1 MNIKIKSLKIE
12 NFKGIEKLNLDFD
25 GKDVDIRG
33 KNGTGKTSVYD
44 AFCWCLFGK
53 NSLGETS
60 FDVKPINAERGADIS
75 VDCELDV
82 DGRIIKYSRKLHEK
96 WKTAPGT
103 KSAVYVGDETS
114 CAIDDVP
121 KKVNE
126 YKAAVSLLIGDD
138 GLFRLL
144 TIHGAFMGMHWE
156 ERRKHLMAIVG
167 GSPDSEI
174 LSKPEFSEVR
184 SILAGKS
191 VEDVKKRLSNKL
203 KDYNAELNEIPIRI
217 DEARKLAEG
226 MTEAEYK
233 ELLKEKGLV
242 QSKID
247 SINSQMAGGVEA
259 FKAASDL
266 INAER
271 EIAKRQMMVI
281 NRVNM
286 KNIEARRKHEQ
297 ELSTEMSACE
307 SFLREIKSLK
317 AELEEINAEIAQK
330 MEHRETLLAEWHMV
344 DDQPYKEPEVN
355 KVCPYCGQELPID
368 KITEIRVNMA
378 NEFYKNR
385 DTQLDEISENGKR
398 VARQIASLQNE
409 YQNVQGS
416 LDNKTAIYN
425 QHMAKYEKLSKVV
438 LDEDDPK
445 ADPEYIASEKVLAE
459 LKSKMDCNDAEATRK
474 SLMEERQKLEGDL
487 AEYNTRIAV
496 YQQAV
501 NARKIIEEIE
511 ARQAEVGSLVAT
523 IEGQKEKLRLY
534 TLAVCDAVEEKIN
547 SKFHNIRW
555 KLFRELKKEDAIEQC
570 CDATVGGVVYG
581 RGLNN
586 AACINA
592 GIEIIKVLQD
602 EYNIH
607 APCFVDNAEA
617 VNNLAYTGGQMIKL
631 TVSNDNELVMF
642 KED

>member
-1 MNIKIKSLKIE
+1 MNIKVKSLKIE
-12 NFKGIEKLNLDFD
+12 NFKGIGSLSLDFD

-60 FDVKPINAERGADIS
+60 FDVKPINAERGTDTA
-75 VDCELDV
+75 VECVLDV

-103 KSAVYVGDETS
+103 KSAVYLGDETV
-114 CAIDDVP
+114 CAIDGVP

-144 TIHGAFMGMHWE
+144 TIHGAFMDLHWE
-156 ERRKHLMAIVG
+156 ERRKYLMSIVG
-167 GSPDSEI
+167 NPEAEI
-174 LSKPEFSEVR
+174 LSKPEFSEVG

-191 VEDVKKRLSNKL
+191 VEDVKKRLGNEL
-203 KDYNAELNEIPIRI
+203 KGYNAELNEIPSRI

-233 ELLKEKGLV
+233 ELLKEKGFV

-247 SINSQMAGGVEA
+247 AINSQMAGGVEA

-271 EIAKRQMMVI
+271 EIAKKQMVVI

-307 SFLREIKSLK
+307 SFSREIKALK
-317 AELEEINAEIAQK
+317 KELDEINSEIAQK
-330 MEHRETLLAEWHMV
+330 MEHRETLLAEWHRV
-344 DDQPYKEPEVN
+344 DEQPYKEPEVN
-355 KVCPYCGQELPID
+355 KVCPYCGQELPLE
-368 KITEIRVNMA
+368 KVSEIRINMA
-378 NEFYKNR
+378 DEFYKNR
-385 DTQLDEISENGKR
+385 DAQLDEISENGKR

-409 YQNVQGS
+409 YQNVLGS

-425 QHMAKYEKLSKVV
+425 QHKAKYEKLAKVEV
-438 LDEDDPK
+438 DESDPK
-445 ADPEYIASEKVLAE
+445 ADPEYIACEKELAE
-459 LKSKMDCNDAEATRK
+459 LKAKMGGNDAEEKRQA
-474 SLMEERQKLEGDL
+474 LMKERQALENDL
-487 AEYNTRIAV
+487 AEYNARIAV
-496 YQQAV
+496 YQQTV
-501 NARKIIEEIE
+501 NTKKRIEELE
-511 ARQAEVGSLVAT
+511 ARQAEVGSIVAK

-602 EYNIH
+602 EYNIK

-631 TVSNDNELVMF
+631 TVSNDNELVMV

>member
-1 MNIKIKSLKIE
+1 MNIRIKSLEIA
-12 NFKGIEKLNLDFD
+12 NFKGIESLSLDFD
-25 GKDVDIRG
+25 GKDVDIKG

-60 FDVKPINAERGADIS
+60 FDVKPIIAERGADTA
-75 VDCELDV
+75 VECVLDV
-82 DGRIIKYSRKLHEK
+82 DGRLIKYSRKLHEK
-96 WKTAPGT
+96 WKTAPGA
-103 KSAVYVGDETS
+103 KSAVYVGDETV

-144 TIHGAFMGMHWE
+144 TIHGAFMGLHWE
-156 ERRKHLMAIVG
+156 ERRKYLMAIAG
-167 GSPDSEI
+167 GNPEAEI
-174 LSKPEFSEVR
+174 LSRPEFSEVEG
-184 SILAGKS
+184 ILSGKS
-191 VEDVKKRLSNKL
+191 VEDVKKRLANEL
-203 KDYNAELNEIPIRI
+203 KGYNAELNEIPSRI

-233 ELLKEKGLV
+233 ELLKSKEQV

-247 SINSQMAGGVEA
+247 AINSQMAGGVEA
-259 FKAASDL
+259 YKAANDL

-271 EIAKRQMMVI
+271 EIAQRQMMVI

-286 KNIEARRKHEQ
+286 KNIEARRKYEQ
-297 ELSTEMSACE
+297 ELSTAMSACE
-307 SFLREIKSLK
+307 SFSREIKALK
-317 AELEEINAEIAQK
+317 AELETINVEIAQK
-330 MEHRETLLAEWHMV
+330 MDQRETLLAEWHRV
-344 DDQPYKEPEVN
+344 DEQAYKEPEVN
-355 KVCPYCGQELPID
+355 KVCPFCGQELPFE

-385 DTQLDEISENGKR
+385 DAQLDEISENGKR
-398 VARQIASLQNE
+398 IARQIASLQNE
-409 YQNVQGS
+409 YQYVQGS
-416 LDNKTAIYN
+416 LDNKTAIN
-425 QHMAKYEKLSKVV
+425 QQHMAKYEKLSIVV
-438 LDEDDPK
+438 IAEEDPK
-445 ADPEYIASEKVLAE
+445 ADPEYIACEKELAE
-459 LKSKMDCNDAEATRK
+459 LRAKMNGTDVEDKRQ
-474 SLMEERQKLEGDL
+474 SLMNERQALENDL
-487 AEYNTRIAV
+487 AEYNARIAV
-496 YQQAV
+496 YQQAM
-501 NARKIIEEIE
+501 NTRKRIEELE
-511 ARQAEVGSLVAT
+511 SRQAEVGSLVAK
-523 IEGQKEKLRLY
+523 IEGQKEQLRLY

-547 SKFHNIRW
+547 SKFHNIHW

-631 TVSNDNELVMF
+631 TVSNDNELVMV